1 MVRLPLRRGALGAV
15 CVLALAGCIGGG
27 RAPEELRETAGWFD
41 PEYPA
46 GHDGPGWD
54 TTQLAKVA
62 EQVRANRK
70 PADGT
75 VPPKRSILALSGGGS
90 FGAFSAGVLYGWSE
104 TGTRPT
110 FDVVTGISTGALI
123 APLAFLGPAYDC
135 QLKQFY
141 TTVTNDDIYKKRRP
155 IKALF
160 ADSFADNA
168 PLRGQ
173 IEKTLTPEVMRAV
186 AAEHLKG
193 RRLYVGTTDLEGR
206 RPVVWDLGAIAVR
219 GTPADRTL
227 AVDVLLASAAI
238 PGFFPPVPI
247 HLTANGRATTERHV
261 DGGVSASL
269 FMVPPFVPHAER
281 DAHPRSWLYDSD
293 LYMIVAGKLYADPE
307 PVPAES
313 LKIASSAISTVLYAQ
328 TRGDLQRMF
337 MVSMLT
343 GMNYHLTSIPEDY
356 DAPTSATEFD
366 PVKMTAMFNEGAALV
381 RSGTAWRSTPP
392 GVDKSEGVLFRSKTV
407 LAPGPWVRN
416 PVARPPGTLPPTT
429 PEGIPVPQ
437 PPVMK

>member
-15 CVLALAGCIGGG
+15 CVLALAGCVGGG
-27 RAPEELRETAGWFD
+27 RAPDELRETAGWVD
-41 PEYPA
+41 PDYPA

-54 TTQLAKVA
+54 TAELAKVA
-62 EQVRANRK
+62 EVVRANRK
-70 PADGT
+70 PVDGT
-75 VPPKRSILALSGGGS
+75 VPRKRSILALSGGGS
-90 FGAFSAGVLYGWSE
+90 FGAFSAGVLSGWSE

-141 TTVTNDDIYKKRRP
+141 TTVTNDDIYKKHRP
-155 IKALF
+155 VRALF

-173 IEKTLTPEVMRAV
+173 IERTLTPEVMQAI

-206 RPVVWDLGAIAVR
+206 RPVIWDVGAIAVR
-219 GTPADRTL
+219 GTPADRKL

-281 DAHPRSWLYDSD
+281 DAHPRSWLYGSD

-307 PVPAES
+307 PVPAYS
-313 LKIASSAISTVLYAQ
+313 LKIAGSAISTVLYAQ

-337 MVSMLT
+337 MLTMLT

-366 PVKMTAMFNEGAALV
+366 PVKMTAMFNEGAAMV
-381 RSGTAWRSTPP
+381 RAGTAWRATPP
-392 GVDKSEGVLFRSKTV
+392 GVDKSEAVLFRSKAALT
-407 LAPGPWVRN
+407 PGPWLRN
-416 PVARPPGTLPPTT
+416 PVAQPPGAFPPTT
-429 PEGIPVPQ
+429 PGGIPVPP